1 MTQPSNLLRSDL
13 RPESIGTDLYDLP
26 IHPSGLSWP
35 TEQWP
40 REQADAETVARADS
54 LFDLEPE
61 QGLTYALLVIQQG
74 KLIYERYDAGAN
86 AFYMQYS
93 WSMAKSVTHAL
104 VGILV
109 GQGKIDIYEP
119 VAVPEWQASDD
130 PRSSITWDHLLRM
143 SSGLAFN
150 EDYVDGQISDV
161 IPMLMGE
168 GRHDS
173 GAYAANQEAIHSPG
187 QHWAYSSGT
196 TNIIC
201 RLLRDIIGNGATGM
215 NAFMEENLFGPL
227 GMRTPTPRFDTSGT
241 FVGSSFLF
249 AIPQDFARFGYLYL
263 RDGVWDGQR
272 ILPQGWVDHGRT
284 LTYQEGD
291 EAYGAH
297 WWLRPNTSWFMAS
310 GYDGQRILIAPD
322 KDVIVVR
329 CGRTNVDAIDP
340 IWKKINELVE
350 QS

>member
-1 MTQPSNLLRSDL
+1 MTQPSQFL
-13 RPESIGTDLYDLP
+13 RPASIAPNLHPLP
-26 IHPSGLSWP
+26 QHPPELAWP

-40 REQADAETVARADS
+40 RDQISAETNALADS

-61 QGLTYALLVIQQG
+61 QGVTYALLVIKNG
-74 KLIYERYDAGAN
+74 NLIYERYDAGAN
-86 AFYMQYS
+86 PIYMQYS
-93 WSMAKSVTHAL
+93 WSMAKSITHAL

-109 GQGKIDIYEP
+109 AKGKIDLYEP
-119 VAVPEWQASDD
+119 VAVPEWQENEAD
-130 PRSSITWDHLLRM
+130 PRRQITLDHLLRM

-150 EDYVDGQISDV
+150 EDYVDGQASDV
-161 IPMLMGE
+161 IPMLMGD
-168 GRHDS
+168 GRHDA
-173 GAYAANQEAIHSPG
+173 GAYAANRPTIHPPD

-201 RLLRDIIGNGATGM
+201 RLLRDIVGNGPTGM

-272 ILPQGWVDHGRT
+272 ILPEGWVDYART
-284 LTYQEGD
+284 PTYQD
-291 EAYGAH
+291 AVEAYGAH
-297 WWLRPNTSWFMAS
+297 WWLVPNSSWFMAS

-322 KDVIVVR
+322 KDAIVVR
-329 CGRTNVDAIDP
+329 CGRTNVDAIAP
-340 IWKKINELVE
+340 IWSKMNRLLAEL
-350 QS
+350 

>member
-1 MTQPSNLLRSDL
+1 VTRQSQFLAPRSIAKNLPALRAHPSDL
-13 RPESIGTDLYDLP
+13 P
-26 IHPSGLSWP
+26 WP

-40 REQADAETVARADS
+40 RNDASPETNALANS
-54 LFDLEPE
+54 LFDLEPQ
-61 QGLTYALLVIQQG
+61 QGYTYALLVIKEG

-86 AFYMQYS
+86 AIYMQYS

-109 GQGKIDIYEP
+109 AQGKISLYEP
-119 VAVPEWQASDD
+119 VAVPEWQQSND
-130 PRSSITWDHLLRM
+130 PRRQITLDHLLRM

-168 GRHDS
+168 GRADS
-173 GAYAANQEAIHSPG
+173 GAYAANKPAIHPPDH
-187 QHWAYSSGT
+187 HWAYSSGT

-215 NAFMEENLFGPL
+215 SAFMEENLFGPL

-263 RDGVWDGQR
+263 RDGVWEGQR
-272 ILPQGWVDHGRT
+272 ILPEGWVDYART
-284 LTYQEGD
+284 PTYQD
-291 EAYGAH
+291 EDQAYGAH
-297 WWLRPNTSWFMAS
+297 WWLRPKTSWFMAS

-322 KDVIVVR
+322 KDVVVIR
-329 CGRTNVDAIDP
+329 CGRTNAEAIDP
-340 IWKKINELVE
+340 IWNRINELVE
-350 QS
+350 QI

>member
-1 MTQPSNLLRSDL
+1 VARKSDYLAPASVAKDLLALPKHPSDL
-13 RPESIGTDLYDLP
+13 P
-26 IHPSGLSWP
+26 WP

-40 REQADAETVARADS
+40 RDEASPETNAKADT

-61 QGLTYALLVIQQG
+61 QGYTYALLVIKGG

-86 AFYMQYS
+86 AIYMQYS
-93 WSMAKSVTHAL
+93 WSVAKSVTHAL

-109 GQGKIDIYEP
+109 DQGRIDLYEP
-119 VAVPEWQASDD
+119 VAVPEWQTSDD
-130 PRSSITWDHLLRM
+130 PRNQITLDQLLRM

-150 EDYVDGQISDV
+150 EDYVDGQASDV
-161 IPMLMGE
+161 IPMLIGE
-168 GRHDS
+168 GRDDA
-173 GAYAANQEAIHSPG
+173 GAYAANKPAIHPPD

-201 RLLRDIIGNGATGM
+201 RLLRDVVGNGSTGM
-215 NAFMEENLFGPL
+215 CAFMEEHLFGPL

-263 RDGVWDGQR
+263 RDGVWDGER
-272 ILPQGWVDHGRT
+272 ILPEGWVDYART
-284 LTYQEGD
+284 PTYQDD
-291 EAYGAH
+291 EQAYGAH
-297 WWLRPNTSWFMAS
+297 WWLRPDTSWFMAS

-322 KDVIVVR
+322 KDAMVIR
-329 CGRTNVDAIDP
+329 CGRTNVEAIAP
-340 IWKKINELVE
+340 IWNRMNELVE
-350 QS
+350 QL